1 MGQEAVE
8 KVKKNR
14 KDDEKDVNIVKELLS
29 LIIYIGVVI
38 LICFLIIT
46 FVGQRTTVHGTS
58 MYPTLENG
66 DNIWIDKLK
75 YHFTDPKRFDIIVF
89 PYQGEDVFYIKR
101 VIGLPGE
108 KVFIDDGGNIF
119 INGEKLVEDYGYEVM
134 RENGLAADEITLG
147 PDEYFVLGDNRN
159 VSRDSR
165 SADVGNVKKA
175 DIIGQAKYRLSPI
188 KKFGKIDKGHE
199 KK

>member
-1 MGQEAVE
+1 MGQEVAE
-8 KVKKNR
+8 KVKKKR
-14 KDDEKDVNIVKELLS
+14 KDDDKDVNIVKELLS
-29 LIIYIGVVI
+29 LIVYVGVVI

-89 PYQGEDVFYIKR
+89 PYQGDNVYYIKR

-108 KVFIDDGGNIF
+108 KVYIDDAGNIF
-119 INGEKLVEDYGYEVM
+119 INGEKLDEDYGYEVI
-134 RENGLAADEITLG
+134 RENGLAAEEITLG
-147 PDEYFVLGDNRN
+147 DDEYFVLGDNRN

-165 SADVGNVKKA
+165 SADVGNIKKA

>member
-1 MGQEAVE
+1 MGQEVAE
-8 KVKKNR
+8 KVKKRR
-14 KDDEKDVNIVKELLS
+14 KDDDKDVNIVKELLS
-29 LIIYIGVVI
+29 LIIYVGVVI

-89 PYQGEDVFYIKR
+89 PYQGDNVYYIKR

-108 KVFIDDGGNIF
+108 KVYIDDAGNIF
-119 INGEKLVEDYGYEVM
+119 INGEKLDEDYGYEVI
-134 RENGLAADEITLG
+134 RENGLAAEEITLG
-147 PDEYFVLGDNRN
+147 DDEYFVLGDNRN

-165 SADVGNVKKA
+165 SADVGNIKKA

>member
-1 MGQEAVE
+1 MGQEVAE
-8 KVKKNR
+8 KVKKRR
-14 KDDEKDVNIVKELLS
+14 KDDDKDVNIVKELLS

-89 PYQGEDVFYIKR
+89 PYQGDNVYYIKR

-108 KVFIDDGGNIF
+108 KVYIDDAGNIF
-119 INGEKLVEDYGYEVM
+119 INGEKLDEDYGYEVI
-134 RENGLAADEITLG
+134 RENGLAAEEITLG
-147 PDEYFVLGDNRN
+147 DDEYFVLGDNRN

-165 SADVGNVKKA
+165 SADVGNIKKA

>member
-1 MGQEAVE
+1 MGQEVAE
-8 KVKKNR
+8 KVKKRR
-14 KDDEKDVNIVKELLS
+14 KDDDKDVNIVKELLS

-89 PYQGEDVFYIKR
+89 PYQGDNVYYIKR

-108 KVFIDDGGNIF
+108 KVYIDDAGNIF
-119 INGEKLVEDYGYEVM
+119 INGEKLDEDYGYEVI
-134 RENGLAADEITLG
+134 RENGLAAEEITLG
-147 PDEYFVLGDNRN
+147 DDEYFVLGDNRN

-165 SADVGNVKKA
+165 SADVGNIKKA

-199 KK
+199 K

>member
-1 MGQEAVE
+1 MGQEIAE
-8 KVKKNR
+8 KIKKKR
-14 KDDEKDVNIVKELLS
+14 KEDDKDVNIVKELLS

-38 LICFLIIT
+38 LICYLIIT

-66 DNIWIDKLK
+66 DNIWIDKIK
-75 YHFTDPKRFDIIVF
+75 YHFTDPKRFDVIVF
-89 PYQGEDVFYIKR
+89 PYQGDTYYIKR

-108 KVFIDDGGNIF
+108 KVYIDDAGNIF
-119 INGEKLVEDYGYEVM
+119 INGEKLDEDYGYEVI
-134 RENGLAADEITLG
+134 RDNGLAAEEITLG
-147 PDEYFVLGDNRN
+147 SDEYFVLGDNRN

-188 KKFGKIDKGHE
+188 KKFGNIDKGHE